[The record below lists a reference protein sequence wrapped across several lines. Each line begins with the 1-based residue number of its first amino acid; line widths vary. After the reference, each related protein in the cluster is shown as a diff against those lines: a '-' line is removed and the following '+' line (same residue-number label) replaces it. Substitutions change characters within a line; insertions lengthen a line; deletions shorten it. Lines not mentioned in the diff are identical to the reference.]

1 MMVNPLINGLQKD
14 EFLYFIT
21 SFWKGGDMGELD
33 RINSVVEKD
42 KYYFYS
48 TFLRRRI
55 KNK

>member
-1 MMVNPLINGLQKD
+1 MVNPLINGLQKD